1 MSETAGRSR
10 KAANGEDSIYW
21 DASKNRY
28 VGAISLGYTPAG
40 KRKRPKV
47 SGKTK
52 TEVRA
57 KLRELRAELK
67 QSGAKSSAQYTVGQ
81 AVNDWLAK
89 GLKGRDPNSVST
101 YRSLADNHVIADLGK
116 AKLRDLSADA
126 VDCWLDE
133 KSEVLATSSLA
144 MVHSILRRSITHAQ
158 RHDKVAR
165 NVAELV
171 ETPEGQVGRPSKSL
185 TLEQAKA
192 VLSGPAEG
200 SWIHAYVVVS
210 LLVGIRTEEVRPLKW
225 NHVHL
230 SPADGVVP
238 HIEVWRSVRRR
249 GEMKTRKSRRTLAV
263 PRQVVTVLK
272 AHRAEQRRRREVLG
286 LAWDPEGFVFGTD
299 SGDQRTADQVRR
311 SFRALLRRAGIDQP
325 EKWTPRELRHSF
337 VSLLSDHGIPLE
349 VIARVVG
356 HSTTIITE
364 TVYRKQLR
372 PVITEGA
379 EAMDDIFDGGGV
391 ATP

>member
-1 MSETAGRSR
+1 M
-10 KAANGEDSIYW
+10 
-21 DASKNRY
+21 
-28 VGAISLGYTPAG
+28 
-40 KRKRPKV
+40 

-67 QSGAKSSAQYTVGQ
+67 QTGVKSSATYTVEQ

-101 YRSLADNHVIADLGK
+101 YRSLAVNHVIADLGK

-133 KSEVLATSSLA
+133 KSEVLATSSVE
-144 MVHSILRRSITHAQ
+144 MVHSILRRAITHAQ
-158 RHDKVAR
+158 RNDNVGR
-165 NVAELV
+165 NVAALV

-192 VLSGPAEG
+192 VLTSTSRGG
-200 SWIHAYVVVS
+200 WIRAYVVVS

-225 NHVHL
+225 SRVHL

-249 GEMKTRKSRRTLAV
+249 GEMKTHKSRRTLAV
-263 PRQVVTVLK
+263 PRQVVVVLEELQ
-272 AHRAEQRRRREVLG
+272 AEQRRRREALG

-299 SGDQRTADQVRR
+299 SGEQRTADQVRR
-311 SFRALLRRAGIDQP
+311 SFRALLRQAGFEQP

-337 VSLLSDHGIPLE
+337 VSLLSDRGIPIE

-356 HSTTIITE
+356 HSTTVVTE
-364 TVYRKQLR
+364 KVYRKQLR

-379 EAMDDIFDGGGV
+379 EAMEDIFDDGRA